1 MLTASFN
8 EDSRF
13 ELTPELVG
21 ATITQNS
28 GIIGQSENLVPER
41 GDIRKNTILMHL
53 TKHLLMEKFRD
64 AGEEPKLYLFG
75 QLKRITQEWF
85 DNYFSCAGG
94 AKPSQL
100 LYKYLAE
107 MACNRIAAAITRSHS
122 TNKPIKAILDSYNPQ
137 GSTRNV
143 NFTTSKQGRWKT
155 DPYKCHINWA
165 ITDSDWEKEFCRI
178 AESHPKVKAYVKNQ
192 GLGFE
197 VPYSLGGEL
206 HHYFPDFILL
216 VNDGYGEENEENLL
230 HLVVEIKGYRREDAK
245 EKKSTM
251 ETYWIPGV
259 NNLEIFGRWDFVEL
273 TDIYKMENEFNN
285 KLIQSIQNKEIF
297 PEKIMRKL
305 FYNMIENI

>member
-1 MLTASFN
+1 M
-8 EDSRF
+8 
-13 ELTPELVG
+13 
-21 ATITQNS
+21 
-28 GIIGQSENLVPER
+28 
-41 GDIRKNTILMHL
+41 
-53 TKHLLMEKFRD
+53 
-64 AGEEPKLYLFG
+64 
-75 QLKRITQEWF
+75 KRLTQEWF

-107 MACNRIAAAITRSHS
+107 MACNRIASAITRTYS
-122 TNKPIKAILDSYNPQ
+122 TNKPVKAILDSYNPQ

-155 DPYKCHINWA
+155 DPCKSHINWA

-197 VPYSLGGEL
+197 VPYSLGGEI
-206 HHYFPDFILL
+206 HHYLPDFILL
-216 VNDGYGEENEENLL
+216 LDDGHGEENLL

-259 NNLEIFGRWDFVEL
+259 NNLRIFGRWDFIEF
-273 TDIYKMENEFNN
+273 TDIYKIEKEFNN
-285 KLIQSIQNKEIF
+285 KLLLQINNNETNHSKTINKI
-297 PEKIMRKL
+297 I
-305 FYNMIENI
+305 